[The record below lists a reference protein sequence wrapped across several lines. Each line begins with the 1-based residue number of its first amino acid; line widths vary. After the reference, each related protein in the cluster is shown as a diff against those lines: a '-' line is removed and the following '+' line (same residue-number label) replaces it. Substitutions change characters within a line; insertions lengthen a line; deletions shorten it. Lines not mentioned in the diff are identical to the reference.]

1 MVWEEKLSKMS
12 KNNMFSVM
20 SNQGFGDL
28 HIIRDNCK
36 EIIVSQSNIKK
47 DGTIKKR
54 FLDKMK
60 KSEDNII
67 LKKI

>member
-1 MVWEEKLSKMS
+1 
-12 KNNMFSVM
+12 MFSVM

>member
-1 MVWEEKLSKMS
+1 MS